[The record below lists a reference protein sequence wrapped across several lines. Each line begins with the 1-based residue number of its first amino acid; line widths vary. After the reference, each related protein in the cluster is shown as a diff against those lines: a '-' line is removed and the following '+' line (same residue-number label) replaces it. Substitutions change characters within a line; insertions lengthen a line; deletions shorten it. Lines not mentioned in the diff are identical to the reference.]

1 MNPNKQTEIGKTIG
15 NPITQSMKPW
25 QKALEST
32 ISKPWKQK
40 LASNQISTWMDKR
53 ETKLWKARKSQ

>member
-1 MNPNKQTEIGKTIG
+1 MNNKEQEIKKIID

-32 ISKPWKQK
+32 FSKPGTEKISPNQITVSMDKWENK
-40 LASNQISTWMDKR
+40 LANQ
-53 ETKLWKARKSQ
+53 RKPEN